1 MKITIRFPM
10 SFSTQSLLKA
20 ELHSHVEGTVTPDMA
35 RKLFSRHNMP
45 TPDGLFNPD
54 GSYVWVDFLTFVTK
68 TYDAVA
74 AAVKTQQDYYD
85 ITFDYLSRLAAQN
98 TIYSEL
104 IITPALIQHLNGLPA
119 KDILDGMTQAIDD
132 ARDKFDIETRM
143 IATFVRH
150 LDLEASEKEIQYF
163 EKNPHKYVTGF
174 GIAGA
179 EVEDDIFKFAPL
191 FERAHNIGL
200 GISAHASE
208 ACGAASV
215 KNLLEAVPYAR
226 RIGHGVRIIEDMD
239 VVKQVADKEILLEI
253 CPTSN
258 LRLGIYPDYASHP
271 LKKLMDL
278 GVKTCLNSDD
288 ATFFGTSLGNEYE
301 VTHKEIGLSKDALN
315 QATKNAL
322 QGAFVE
328 SVVKEKLLAKI
339 G

>member
-1 MKITIRFPM
+1 M
-10 SFSTQSLLKA
+10 SFSIQTLPKA
-20 ELHSHVEGTVTPDMA
+20 ELHSHIEGTVTPKMA
-35 RKLFSRHNMP
+35 RKLFARHNMT
-45 TPDGLFNPD
+45 TPEGLFNPD

-74 AAVKTQQDYYD
+74 AAVKTEQDYYD

-132 ARDKFDIETRM
+132 ARDKFNIETRM

-150 LDLEASEKEIQYF
+150 LGLEASEREIAYF

-179 EVEDDIFKFAPL
+179 EIEDDIFKFSSF
-191 FERAHNIGL
+191 FERAHKIGM
-200 GISAHASE
+200 GITAHASE
-208 ACGAASV
+208 ACGPASV
-215 KNLLEAVPYAR
+215 KNLLEAVPYAK
-226 RIGHGVRIIEDMD
+226 RIGHGVRIIEDHD
-239 VVKQVADKEILLEI
+239 LVKQVADKEILLEV

-271 LKKLMDL
+271 LKKLMDM
-278 GVKTCLNSDD
+278 GVKTCINSDD
-288 ATFFGTSLGNEYE
+288 ATFFGTSLGYEYE
-301 VTHKEIGLSKDALN
+301 VAHKEIQLSIDVLH
-315 QATKNAL
+315 QATKNAI
-322 QGAFVE
+322 QGAFLE
-328 SVVKEKLLAKI
+328 DDIKADLLKKI
-339 G
+339 